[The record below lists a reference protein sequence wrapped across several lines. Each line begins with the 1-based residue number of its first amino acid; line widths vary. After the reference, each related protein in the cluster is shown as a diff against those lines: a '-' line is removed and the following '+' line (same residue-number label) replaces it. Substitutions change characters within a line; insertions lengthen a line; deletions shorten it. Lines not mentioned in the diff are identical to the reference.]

1 MGGLGLKGALRF
13 VRALGSAP
21 GQADAGDAE
30 LLGQFVERR
39 DEAAFAALLAR
50 HGPLVLGACRQVLD
64 NPQDAEDAFQATF
77 LVLARKA
84 GSVRRGESLAGW
96 LHRVALNVART
107 ARADHARRRARER
120 QVAPMTEAGPAEGE
134 PPRDWQAVL
143 HEEVDRLPDRY
154 RLPVVLCYLEG
165 QTHEGAARSLG
176 WPLGTVKGRLARAR
190 DQLRGRLARRG
201 VTLSA
206 GALAGALAVPP
217 TLLGQTLR
225 AALSFAAR
233 GATPAG
239 AASARALALAK
250 GALQPMTATKLA
262 QATVWLLGTG
272 VVVFAALGA
281 GLGSSAPAPGPK
293 ESAASEVAF
302 RAPAPLVSPSPAL
315 EYGPEV
321 KGLRASVTLPR
332 QKFRVGEPIV
342 PEYVVKNVSRTNQ
355 VVWNCGFWGNHEV
368 IVRDSTGREPPW
380 TDMGR
385 QFRAS
390 FLRGP
395 RTKEVPQVLKPGEV
409 DASQGWYDLTRFVDL
424 SRPGRYTVQYFY
436 EETGGATWH
445 GRLPSNVAAFEVV
458 ARAKGIENVWVEEL
472 VADLASADGKRR
484 AAATAEVFRR
494 GRHLLPALR
503 KAGAKQIAPTG
514 GTTSTRRLD
523 MVYSL
528 LKGLPPNDPG
538 ARPGYHTT
546 SFGLHLVDGSTAEEV
561 EAMGKKYG
569 FSPFAAPSP
578 GAAPQCYARVPEG
591 ALPTVLR
598 RLLSEEPKVITVNL
612 NYFERD

>member
-1 MGGLGLKGALRF
+1 LRF
-13 VRALGSAP
+13 VRAL
-21 GQADAGDAE
+21 AGTVGTGDLRDAE
-30 LLGQFVERR
+30 LLGQFVEGR
-39 DEAAFAALLAR
+39 DEGAFAALLAR
-50 HGPLVLGACRQVLD
+50 HGAMVLGACRQVLG

-84 GSVRRGESLAGW
+84 SSVRRGESLAGW
-96 LHRVALNVART
+96 LHRVALNVARS
-107 ARADHARRRARER
+107 ARADAARRRERER
-120 QVAPMTEAGPAEGE
+120 QASLMAQPSPAEGE

-143 HEEVDRLPDRY
+143 HEEVDRLPDKY

-165 QTHEGAARSLG
+165 NTHEEAACSLG

-190 DQLRGRLARRG
+190 DLLRGRLARRG

-206 GALAGALAVPP
+206 GALALAPVVSPG
-217 TLLGQTLR
+217 LLGQTPR
-225 AALSFAAR
+225 AAVAFAAR
-233 GATPAG
+233 GAAPAG
-239 AASARALALAK
+239 AASARAVALAK
-250 GALQPMTATKLA
+250 GAVQAMTATKLA
-262 QATVWLLGTG
+262 RATVWLLGAS
-272 VVVFAALGA
+272 VVALAALGA
-281 GLGSSAPAPGPK
+281 RPGSGAPAPVP
-293 ESAASEVAF
+293 EEAADSEVAF
-302 RAPAPLVSPSPAL
+302 RAPAPLVLPPPAL

-321 KGLRASVTLPR
+321 RGLRASVTLPR
-332 QKFRVGEPIV
+332 PKFRVGEPIV

-380 TDMGR
+380 TDLGR

-395 RTKEVPQVLKPGEV
+395 RTKEVPRALEPGGV
-409 DASQGWYDLTRFVDL
+409 DGSQGGYDLTRFVDL

-436 EETGGATWH
+436 EETGNKTWH
-445 GRLPSNVAAFEVV
+445 GRLPSNVAPFEIV
-458 ARAKGIENVWVEEL
+458 ARAKGIENAWVEEL

-484 AAATAEVFRR
+484 ATATAEVFRR

-503 KAGAKQIAPTG
+503 KAGAKQIAPIG
-514 GTTSTRRLD
+514 GTISTRRLD

-528 LKGLPPNDPG
+528 LKGLPPNDLG
-538 ARPGYHTT
+538 ARSGYHTT
-546 SFGLHLVDGSTAEEV
+546 SFGLHLVDGTTAEEV
-561 EAMGKKYG
+561 EAMGKKCG

-578 GAAPQCYARVPEG
+578 GAGPQCYARVAEG
-591 ALPTVLR
+591 TLATVLR

-612 NYFERD
+612 NYFDGGR